1 MSDYYV
7 WLEYYADAPVSRNVK
22 SNELK
27 YFTGHKHGAQPTQE
41 QVDKLQ
47 SSLTDN
53 VTEAYEDYN
62 DKHPANPATA
72 PTDDAITQARVVKT
86 RSAY

>member
-7 WLEYYADAPVSRNVK
+7 WIEYYAAAPVSRNVK

-27 YFTGHKHGAQPTQE
+27 YFTGHQHGVQPTQV
-41 QVDKLQ
+41 QVDGLQ
-47 SSLTDN
+47 SSLADN
-53 VTEAYEDYN
+53 VTKAYEDYN
-62 DKHPANPATA
+62 DNHPANLATA
-72 PTDDAITQARVVKT
+72 PTNDAITQARVVKT